1 MSDCKCDVLCD
12 DILPSLVRCRSRL
25 SCRFPKG
32 EGWMKCLLCED
43 TGWVCEN
50 HPDQPWQGPHACAS
64 DVPHF
69 ANIKIAARG
78 KTIIAEMSSESANI
92 FVHSQGDNAW
102 FQSA

>member
-1 MSDCKCDVLCD
+1 
-12 DILPSLVRCRSRL
+12 
-25 SCRFPKG
+25 
-32 EGWMKCLLCED
+32 MKCLLCED